1 MKALRDLLVHGAM
14 GLVGI
19 VSGLLSMIAFAIAAF
34 AAAFL
39 GGLAVAAA
47 PLRMIADRFRGR

>member
-1 MKALRDLLVHGAM
+1 MKALRDLLVHGTM

-39 GGLAVAAA
+39 GGLAVAVA
-47 PLRMIADRFRGR
+47 PLRMIADRFRGS